1 MTFSDLWYRVDAALI
16 VFTFLLVLL
25 LVAELGFRKGLKR
38 MTDAMISKSDVVQQG
53 LLTLL
58 ALLLAFGVSM
68 AELRFEERNS
78 ILIDETTAIGTTYL
92 RGALFGLT
100 FQKRF
105 QNLLKQYV
113 DTRINWYRIGHDH
126 PALTANQ
133 KRTEEL
139 QASLWSEV
147 SDLSRDKPTV
157 TMSLLLGSLN
167 QTFDLQAKQ
176 EFAYARRVPR
186 SIVYLLFLIS
196 TLVVAMVGYS
206 HGLTGTR
213 HLVFTTMMSIVLA
226 LTLFVIL
233 DLSRAERGLIRLDPE
248 VLVNLR
254 QSLDK
259 R

>member
-1 MTFSDLWYRVDAALI
+1 MTFSDLWYRVDAAII

-25 LVAELGFRKGLKR
+25 LVSELGFRESRKR
-38 MTDAMISKSDVVQQG
+38 MTVATVGKSDVVQQG

-78 ILIDETTAIGTTYL
+78 ILIDEATAISTTYL
-92 RGALFGLT
+92 RGALFGAT

-105 QNLLKQYV
+105 QTLLKQYV
-113 DTRINWYRIGHDH
+113 DTRIEWYRIKHDH
-126 PALTANQ
+126 PGLTANR
-133 KRTEEL
+133 KKAGEL
-139 QASLWSEV
+139 QASLWNEASE
-147 SDLSRDKPTV
+147 LARDKPTV

-167 QTFDLQAKQ
+167 QTFDLQTQQ

-233 DLSRAERGLIRLDPE
+233 DLSRAERGLIRLAPD

-254 QSLDK
+254 RSLDN